1 MLKMFNSSVS
11 IIVVLAVMN
20 VVSCDCPNGFLHHDD
35 SCYSLIRVQASWA
48 EAAVYCQA
56 IGSHLAYVETDSEQ
70 TFVEGYLKREDSTI
84 TTDGVWIG
92 GLTYL
97 TEKEWQWGFQNT
109 RIASTFWA
117 PEDPNNDGGSQWC
130 LMLYKKG
137 DFRWDD
143 NECDENEFFLCEL
156 EFGSSPDIVGK

>member
-1 MLKMFNSSVS
+1 MHKLYGV
-11 IIVVLAVMN
+11 ILILVVVID
-20 VVSCDCPNGFLHHDD
+20 VVWCQSCPSGFLHHND

-84 TTDGVWIG
+84 TTNGVWIG

-97 TEKEWQWGFQNT
+97 TEREWQWGCQNT
-109 RIASTFWA
+109 RIARTFWA
-117 PEDPNNDGGSQWC
+117 PGDPNNDHGSQWC
-130 LMLYKKG
+130 LMWYKKG
-137 DFRWDD
+137 DYRWDD
-143 NECDENEFFLCEL
+143 NGCHVNEFFLCEL
-156 EFGSSPDIVGK
+156 ELIPPEIVGK